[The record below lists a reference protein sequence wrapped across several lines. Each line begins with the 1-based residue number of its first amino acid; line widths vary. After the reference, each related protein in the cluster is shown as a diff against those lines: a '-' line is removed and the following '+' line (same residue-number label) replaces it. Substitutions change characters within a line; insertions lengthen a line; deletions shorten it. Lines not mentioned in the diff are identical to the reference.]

1 MTSNQYRKAI
11 EQLGLSQE
19 RAGLFFGYSAR
30 QSQRWAMGEAS
41 VPNAVAILLRLL
53 LQGKITMA
61 DIEAAR
67 DSEKAAGESISE
79 C

>member
-1 MTSNQYRKAI
+1 
-11 EQLGLSQE
+11 
-19 RAGLFFGYSAR
+19 
-30 QSQRWAMGEAS
+30 

-79 C
+79 R